1 MPITL
6 TAPVTAFYAAL
17 FGLLLIGLSARI
29 PIWRRRLRVG
39 LGTGGEEALARL
51 IRVHGN
57 FTEYV
62 PTALLLLLLNEL
74 NNGPMVLL
82 HVTGIILLVG
92 RIIHAFGLTSSS
104 GMSFGRFWG
113 TALTWLV
120 ILVLSLQLL
129 YSVLLNA

>member
-1 MPITL
+1 MTTPI
-6 TAPVTAFYAAL
+6 TAFYAAL
-17 FGLLLIGLSARI
+17 FGLLLISLSARI

-39 LGTGGEEALARL
+39 IGTGGEEALARL

-62 PTALLLLLLNEL
+62 PTALLLLLMNEM
-74 NNGPMVLL
+74 NGSATLLL
-82 HVTGIILLVG
+82 HSAGIALLAG
-92 RIIHAFGLTSSS
+92 RILHAFGLSAVS

-113 TALTWLV
+113 TAVTWLV

-129 YSVLLNA
+129 YAILFAA